1 MLTKRPFL
9 LIGKGIDTQ
18 WSSVLRQALFPLGEL
33 RIIPSGEAV
42 RALSKDDYQAIII
55 DAGEV
60 HDVITM
66 LSRLRAQQPE
76 ARIVVATTVPTW
88 QRAREALRAG
98 AADYIRKSLDEK
110 ELCSKIQAV
119 LETPPPS
126 WPV

>member
-1 MLTKRPFL
+1 
-9 LIGKGIDTQ
+9 
-18 WSSVLRQALFPLGEL
+18 
-33 RIIPSGEAV
+33 
-42 RALSKDDYQAIII
+42 
-55 DAGEV
+55 
-60 HDVITM
+60 M

-76 ARIVVATTVPTW
+76 ARIVIATTVPTW